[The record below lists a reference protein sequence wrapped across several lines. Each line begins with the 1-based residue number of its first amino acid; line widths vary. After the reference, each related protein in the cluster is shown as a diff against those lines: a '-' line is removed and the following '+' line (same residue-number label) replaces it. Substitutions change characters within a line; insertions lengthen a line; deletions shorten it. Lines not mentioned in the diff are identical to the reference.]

1 MKTQVHTI
9 CKEGICPLCG
19 NPVEY
24 GDRKEF
30 DDDYV
35 VNWTCTSCGASGQE
49 GYAATFDGQ
58 HYNVHDGDGNE
69 VEIMPPCRES
79 QVCSNADLSLLGCR
93 VATWN
98 DDEGT
103 ILNIDGDRYEVEWDD
118 GSVSWI
124 DSCDALEPIGAT
136 INNHEVNG
144 IADDDWLCDASD
156 KIDDA
161 SYVALCALAAV
172 PVEWDMEKIALVN
185 EAIEDILSRFKI
197 PTCHPWENGEGNICY
212 ATEDRCIYCKK
223 VFKKE
228 NGLIVACNPD
238 VETPLSICDD
248 VLRVDWYNAGEGI
261 CGDFDPDNPDDIN
274 LLRFDVYVKDG
285 DEWVEVEDASYC
297 TNMPADSMKLQAALE
312 AIFKRY
318 RAVIDGPEYP
328 SVKKLGEELSN
339 ISEVDF
345 MED

>member
-1 MKTQVHTI
+1 MKKQIHTV

-35 VNWTCTSCGASGQE
+35 VNWICATCGASGQE

-58 HYNVHDGDGNE
+58 HYNVCDGDGNE
-69 VEIMPPCRES
+69 VEIVPPNHAPTDE
-79 QVCSNADLSLLGCR
+79 DL
-93 VATWN
+93 
-98 DDEGT
+98 
-103 ILNIDGDRYEVEWDD
+103 
-118 GSVSWI
+118 
-124 DSCDALEPIGAT
+124 
-136 INNHEVNG
+136 
-144 IADDDWLCDASD
+144 LCDASD